1 MNTKATIALLG
12 VAAIMVVGIFAVNT
26 LTRPIILEER
36 VRRENEIYF
45 GIVEEATSIEE
56 VTVDYQLPEMTS
68 NLFLMSKDD
77 QPYVYVYQTTTN
89 GFSDGLEFLLFV
101 YADTQA
107 VAGIRILNHNETPE
121 YGGKVLDDES
131 YLLQLEEASNE
142 ILLSN
147 GIDQVAG
154 ASITIRGLQT
164 AIQQVIEYHN
174 DEVVE
179 FVIPD
184 TTPPTVEVLGRNKTF
199 KVGDPAPDF
208 QSYITASDDSDVAP
222 LISIDSSTVDMNT
235 PGDYTV
241 NVVVSDA
248 SGNQT
253 SIFFVITI
261 VAEEEEIIIVITPPP
276 AERLSVFEAR
286 YPTASLFSDVTDQFA
301 LSSPVTNIYRVEE
314 NGVAIAMVYEAT
326 YDGFYADSIVM
337 LTYVT
342 PAGVVEEIQIL
353 SNNESPDYG
362 ADLIA
367 DQSFIDKFINSSL
380 ASPVSIDSYAVID
393 STTGATA
400 KKTGEAIVG
409 SVKAIL
415 EFHQDTFTN

>member
-1 MNTKATIALLG
+1 MNTKATIALLA
-12 VAAIMVVGIFAVNT
+12 VAAVMVVGIFAVNMI
-26 LTRPIILEER
+26 TRPIILDER
-36 VRRENEIYF
+36 VRRENDIYF
-45 GIVEEATSIEE
+45 GIVEEASSIEE
-56 VTVDYQLPEMTS
+56 VTADYQLPEMTS

-77 QPYVYVYQTTTN
+77 QPYVYVYQTTTK

-154 ASITIRGLQT
+154 ASITVRGLQT

-199 KVGDPAPDF
+199 KEGDPAPDF
-208 QSYITASDDSDVAP
+208 QSYIAASDDNDEAP
-222 LISIDSSTVDMNT
+222 LISIDSSAVDMST

-248 SGNQT
+248 AGNQT
-253 SIFFVITI
+253 NTSFVITV

-276 AERLSVFEAR
+276 AERLSVFELR
-286 YPTASLFSDVTDQFA
+286 YPNASVFSDVTDQFA

-326 YDGFYADSIVM
+326 YDAFYADSIVM

-353 SNNESPDYG
+353 SNKESRNYG

-367 DQSFIDKFINSSL
+367 DSSFVELFSNT
-380 ASPVSIDSYAVID
+380 SISAQPNVDAY
-393 STTGATA
+393 TGATI
-400 KKTGEAIVG
+400 TRDAIVDN
-409 SVKAIL
+409 VRLIL